1 MSRSNPSLLS
11 RVSILCVVLA
21 TSSGGF
27 GQAQASCTFK
37 LFLLNPSSSTNPF
50 TTGVNGVNDF
60 GTTVGQANFG
70 NTARGFIR
78 YSGGG
83 VVYFDAPNSL
93 GTTFYARNNNGVTVG
108 SYRADPL
115 TAVSYGFLLNG
126 SMVTTIIHPNAVGST
141 IATGL
146 NKFQSVVGW
155 YEDSNGFG
163 HGFKRW
169 SNGSIIN
176 LDYPKSFGTFVYGI
190 NDQGTVA
197 GSYFDST
204 SIAGLPHGFIYH
216 AGQWAT
222 LDYPNTP
229 GTELS
234 GISNAGVIIG
244 HARTSTS
251 ATSFLYLNGTFKLIN
266 VPNSSMTEARGI
278 SPGGL
283 IAGITNINNSW
294 RGFTATCH

>member
-1 MSRSNPSLLS
+1 MQHSGPSFLC
-11 RVSILCVVLA
+11 RVSILGLALA
-21 TSSGGF
+21 TSSGAF
-27 GQAQASCTFK
+27 GQTQASCTFK
-37 LFLLNPSSSTNPF
+37 LFQLNPSSSTNPF

-60 GTTVGQANFG
+60 GTVVGEAAFA

-83 VVYFDAPNSL
+83 VVYFDAPNSV
-93 GTTFYARNNNGVTVG
+93 GTTFYTRNNSGATVG
-108 SYRADPL
+108 SYRANPL
-115 TAVSYGFLLNG
+115 TAVSYGFILNG
-126 SMVTTIIHPNAVGST
+126 SMLTTIIHPRAVGST

-155 YEDSNGFG
+155 YEDANGFG

-169 SNGSIIN
+169 SNGSIVN
-176 LDYPKSFGTFVYGI
+176 LDYPKSFATFVFSI
-190 NDQGTVA
+190 NDQGTIA

-244 HARTSTS
+244 HARTVTS
-251 ATSFLYLNGTFKLIN
+251 AQSFLYANGTFKLIN

-278 SPGGL
+278 SAGGL
-283 IAGITNINNSW
+283 ITGITNINSSW